1 VPRYWPLW
9 LGLGLVRALL
19 VLPFAAQMAAGRG
32 LGRLAHVFARRDRRI
47 ADVNLRLCFPEM
59 EAGQR
64 RDLIRRH
71 FESLGC
77 ALIETALVWWAEDD
91 ELLPLMRIEGEENL
105 AAALAE
111 GRGAILLSA
120 HFTTLEMGA
129 RAMTMSTPT
138 AIMYQEPKNA
148 LVGELSRRARAHRA
162 KRAIASDSVRELL
175 QSLKQNLA
183 AWYAPDQRADRNGAI
198 VPFFGI
204 PATTNVATSRL
215 ARISGAPVLPYFP
228 ERLPGGAGYV
238 MRIGKRLE
246 DFPSDDPLVDAARF
260 HSLIEAHVRRCPD
273 QYLWT
278 YKRFK
283 RPGPDGDPYSA
294 QAAAAQGS

>member
-1 VPRYWPLW
+1 
-9 LGLGLVRALL
+9 
-19 VLPFAAQMAAGRG
+19 MAAGRA
-32 LGRLAHVFARRDRRI
+32 LGRLAHVFARRERRI
-47 ADVNLRLCFPEM
+47 ADVNLRLCFPAM
-59 EAGQR
+59 EAPQR

-91 ELLPLMRIEGEENL
+91 ELRPLMRIEGLEHL

-129 RAMTMSTPT
+129 RAMTMTTPT

-148 LVGELSRRARAHRA
+148 LIGELSRRGRARRA
-162 KRAIASDSVRELL
+162 ARAIASDGVRELL

-183 AWYAPDQRADRNGAI
+183 AWYAPDQRVDRNGAL

-238 MRIGKRLE
+238 MRIGRRLE
-246 DFPSDDPLVDAARF
+246 GFPSDDPLADAARF
-260 HSLIEAHVRRCPD
+260 HALIEEHVRRCPD

-283 RPGPDGDPYSA
+283 RPGPDGDPYSPRT
-294 QAAAAQGS
+294 AARGS